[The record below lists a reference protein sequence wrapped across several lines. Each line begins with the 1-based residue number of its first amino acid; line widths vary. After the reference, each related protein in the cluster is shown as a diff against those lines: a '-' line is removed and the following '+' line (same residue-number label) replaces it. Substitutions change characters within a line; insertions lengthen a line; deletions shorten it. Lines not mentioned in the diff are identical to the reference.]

1 MRTFHDSRHSGI
13 EHKLN
18 EEINFSLQGLNFSI
32 HADAAWGAY
41 FSCMYREHHDPLMA
55 AKEGFVP
62 ELQLNSHVT
71 EQLKALNQCDTIT
84 VDPHKSGFCPYP
96 AGAICYRNQD
106 LNNFLSLTSDVVY
119 YHGNIN
125 FGDLGLEGSKP
136 GAAAAGVLLANRVSN
151 RKMSSLLA
159 QQEKNILKKSIAL
172 KLYYISQTENSA
184 CESRVKSCFLVELAY
199 LLSSGCFPL
208 YNYTTTKP

>member
-41 FSCMYREHHDPLMA
+41 FSCMFREHYDPLMA

-136 GAAAAGVLLANRVSN
+136 GAAAAGVLLANRVSS

-172 KLYYISQTENSA
+172 KIVLHQSNRKLRTRIKGQVVFF
-184 CESRVKSCFLVELAY
+184 SRAR
-199 LLSSGCFPL
+199 LLIIFGLLPSV
-208 YNYTTTKP
+208 